1 MAEKRLGFHLF
12 QQGAEN
18 VSSKFGGVEK
28 SLTSMAKSAMGT
40 VASVYTLK
48 KAFDFTVSAAIKEE
62 ETFRKLQTSVEL
74 TGKSWDSAK
83 DDLDQ
88 MFASL
93 QATTQ
98 YGDTET
104 AEVLT
109 TLMQLTSDYDKS
121 IKGLPI
127 ALDLAATGLFD
138 TGTAAKYVAMALEG
152 NVEMLGRYI
161 PELKSTN
168 NEIVKNGTA
177 AEKSAEFMRIFN
189 EKFAG
194 TAQKNLQSTAGQ
206 MKQLQN
212 YLGDIGEA
220 IGGAVLP
227 VMNNLLG
234 TMIDIVK
241 VPMSQKLKD
250 EQSEFNNRLN
260 LQLFLTH
267 LLQNTCQIQPLP

>member
-18 VSSKFGGVEK
+18 VSSKFSGVEK

-74 TGKSWDSAK
+74 TGKSWVSVK

-88 MFASL
+88 MIASL

-138 TGTAAKYVAMALEG
+138 TG
-152 NVEMLGRYI
+152 
-161 PELKSTN
+161 
-168 NEIVKNGTA
+168 
-177 AEKSAEFMRIFN
+177 
-189 EKFAG
+189 
-194 TAQKNLQSTAGQ
+194 Q
-206 MKQLQN
+206 
-212 YLGDIGEA
+212 
-220 IGGAVLP
+220 
-227 VMNNLLG
+227 
-234 TMIDIVK
+234 
-241 VPMSQKLKD
+241 
-250 EQSEFNNRLN
+250 RLN
-260 LQLFLTH
+260 M
-267 LLQNTCQIQPLP
+267 